1 MQHPS
6 LLLRLPGIFLLIAL
20 GAIAAKAQST
30 DEPLVKRTIEE
41 LFNAMRKGDSA
52 GVAQAFAPKAR
63 LESIW
68 VSGKNNDSVS
78 IVPIS
83 AFASSVARRKAGS
96 LDEQIV
102 FGSVRIDDGIAQ
114 VWTPYRFF
122 LNQAFNHCG
131 VNAFTLVKLNGQWL
145 ITHLIDTRRKSDC
158 P

>member
-68 VSGKNNDSVS
+68 VSGKNNDL
-78 IVPIS
+78 
-83 AFASSVARRKAGS
+83 S
-96 LDEQIV
+96 LIH
-102 FGSVRIDDGIAQ
+102 I
-114 VWTPYRFF
+114 
-122 LNQAFNHCG
+122 
-131 VNAFTLVKLNGQWL
+131 
-145 ITHLIDTRRKSDC
+145 
-158 P
+158 